1 MSTKIKCLLLDDELP
16 GLAYLKMLCEQID
29 TLEVVK
35 AFNDPAMFL
44 EQAPG
49 MEYDLL
55 ISDIEMP
62 GINGLQIAD
71 AVKGKAIIFTTAYK
85 NFAADAFD
93 RDVADY
99 IVKPVKPERLRHA
112 IDKVVLRNTLKMPK
126 RIQVQLNTDRGR
138 AIIDADKILCILP
151 SEIDS
156 RDKLVILSDT
166 TTFTVKNI
174 SFEKL
179 LQELPQAGFCRI
191 SKKAVL
197 SLKHV
202 KFFSN
207 NEIISDVISSN
218 GRPYAFA
225 LSDIY
230 RNDFINK
237 FTT

>member
-35 AFNDPAMFL
+35 AFNDPALFL
-44 EQAPG
+44 QQAPS

-99 IVKPVKPERLRHA
+99 IVKPVKPERLQQA
-112 IDKVVLRNTLKMPK
+112 IDKVMLRNTLKMPK
-126 RIQVQLNTDRGR
+126 RVQVQLNTDRGR
-138 AIIDADKILCILP
+138 AIIDVDKILCILP

-156 RDKLVILSDT
+156 RDKLVILNDT

-191 SKKAVL
+191 NKKAVL
-197 SLKHV
+197 SIKHV

-230 RNDFINK
+230 RNDFLDKLNA
-237 FTT
+237 